1 MRTAQIIARPGV
13 DCRIRLFSET
23 PGQQPALLG
32 KFDSCHDALQAKRA
46 AEQALTQLD
55 AALARMSGGKT

>member
-1 MRTAQIIARPGV
+1 MRTYTDITGLDVTGHSDGV
-13 DCRIRLFSET
+13 
-23 PGQQPALLG
+23 ALWLAG
-32 KFDSCHDALQAKRA
+32 EVVEVFGSLWEANIAKRA